1 MLQIV
6 IPSTE
11 LYDEEKGEFIQVK
24 SQKLQL
30 EHSLV
35 SISKWEAK
43 WKKPFLSN
51 ENKTSAEI
59 IDYVRCMTLTQ
70 NVNPLVYEVIPKKV
84 FEDIFSYID
93 DPMSATV
100 IYDHRIPGT
109 PRKKSETVT
118 SELIYYWMVALQIPF
133 ECQKW
138 HLNRLMNL
146 IRIAE
151 IKNTPPDK
159 RRKMS
164 RSEILSSNQ
173 ALNKARRE
181 AMGSKG

>member
-1 MLQIV
+1 MKQIV

-11 LYDEEKGEFIQVK
+11 LYDERTQEFVQIKGQV
-24 SQKLQL
+24 LQL

-35 SISKWEAK
+35 SLSKWESK
-43 WKKPFLSN
+43 WKKPFLSEEKKTN
-51 ENKTSAEI
+51 EEI

-70 NVNPLVYEVIPKKV
+70 NVNPLVYLTITSSV
-84 FEDIFSYID
+84 FQEIFEYIN
-93 DPMSATV
+93 DPMSATIINEINV
-100 IYDHRIPGT
+100 PNA
-109 PRKKSETVT
+109 PKRKKEVVT

-146 IRIAE
+146 IRICE

-159 RRKMS
+159 RKKMP
-164 RSEILSSNQ
+164 RSEILSRNAALNQ
-173 ALNKARRE
+173 ARRA
-181 AMGSKG
+181 AMGTKG